1 MKKVLQLT
9 GLDCAH
15 CAAQLEREISKLE
28 GVHFASLVFVS
39 QKLTVE
45 YENEEALDRVIR
57 HANAFEEV
65 RVIEKDNEESK
76 PTHKKELISLAFS
89 AIALIVCGVLFQFAS
104 DMLFMKIAK
113 YVVFAVLYAFV
124 AYPVLISTVKI
135 FTNGSLRCTSP
146 KSVHS
151 IIQIPHVTTKGFC
164 PISRVQ
170 LRCLKWC
177 RKLV

>member
-89 AIALIVCGVLFQFAS
+89 ALALIVCGVLFHFAFYEDS
-104 DMLFMKIAK
+104 QIRGFRGFIRICGVSSFDFYGK
-113 YVVFAVLYAFV
+113 
-124 AYPVLISTVKI
+124 
-135 FTNGSLRCTSP
+135 
-146 KSVHS
+146 KS
-151 IIQIPHVTTKGFC
+151 
-164 PISRVQ
+164 
-170 LRCLKWC
+170 
-177 RKLV
+177 